1 MYVYICCVYVSRLYP
16 VYTHPTCTHRTCFKV
31 FRSDQ
36 KISQVGLGGTGTI
49 ALHIYYI
56 YRYRYSCVQVYTRV
70 QLPHARE
77 KIVTLRKK
85 WKIYKKRNPK
95 FDTWMAAQKARTAT
109 GQWYAEMRRKMGIRG
124 RGRVPVRDAGQV
136 GGGRGRDDRGSHQL
150 VTSSV
155 RSVATCICTL
165 YLFVFLGVF
174 AGEFMFMSS

>member
-1 MYVYICCVYVSRLYP
+1 MLCVRVSFVPCVHTPYLYP
-16 VYTHPTCTHRTCFKV
+16 PHLFQGVSLRSKDFTGR
-31 FRSDQ
+31 FRGYRYHC
-36 KISQVGLGGTGTI
+36 IT
-49 ALHIYYI
+49 YYI